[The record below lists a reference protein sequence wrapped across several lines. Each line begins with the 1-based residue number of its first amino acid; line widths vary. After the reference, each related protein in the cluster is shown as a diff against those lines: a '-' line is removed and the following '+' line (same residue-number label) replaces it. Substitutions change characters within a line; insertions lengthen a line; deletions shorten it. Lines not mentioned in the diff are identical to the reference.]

1 MMFGNFFGNKS
12 QLPGTGGGKFER
24 HRNLL
29 SDKGAFG
36 TFGVSLPDA
45 EKLLLLRIWLRGCQV
60 ICGGFGEDELEVLA
74 ETLENVLSSADARN
88 IRNIPVA
95 VLGKSD
101 LDETLE
107 DMLGSLNER
116 DR

>member
-1 MMFGNFFGNKS
+1 MFGNLFG
-12 QLPGTGGGKFER
+12 QRPETGGGKFER

-29 SDKGAFG
+29 SNKGAFG
-36 TFGVSLPDA
+36 PFGVSFRPV
-45 EKLLLLRIWLRGCQV
+45 RGFCYPLGSNSESVQV
-60 ICGGFGEDELEVLA
+60 VCGGFGEDELEVLG
-74 ETLENVLSSADARN
+74 ETLDNVLSSADAKN
-88 IRNIPVA
+88 VRNIPIA